1 MQRTHHSAET
11 RAVLRAVDAR
21 NEVATT
27 LNTSTAHSDADTIT
41 ADPVR
46 VEGGPTTRCELS
58 QRVDQQTGSG
68 QRQRLERRRGAARMW
83 ARRWRCPVPSRGG
96 WSVKAATIAVAASP
110 AAMRMRM
117 TQASSLQTNIAL
129 TPCAVGSD

>member
-68 QRQRLERRRGAARMW
+68 QYATGALSQVVTLTMRNMH
-83 ARRWRCPVPSRGG
+83 VL
-96 WSVKAATIAVAASP
+96 AT
-110 AAMRMRM
+110 
-117 TQASSLQTNIAL
+117 
-129 TPCAVGSD
+129 